1 MSELRDRIAE
11 ACEVISAQWST
22 PPAVGLVLGT
32 GLGGVAEQIET
43 SATIAYEEIPHFPV
57 STAPS
62 HAGRLVCGTLAGVP
76 LIAME
81 GRFHFYEGYSL
92 QEVTFPVR
100 VMRSLGAETLVL
112 TNAAGGMNPE
122 YELADIV
129 AISDQINL
137 LGDNPLRGPNDDSLG
152 PRFPDMCDPYDMSLI
167 EIAGDCARELG
178 WTLKTGVFAA
188 VPGPNLETRAEYRM
202 LRRLGADLVGMS
214 TVPECLVA
222 RHMSMRVLGFS
233 IVTDMGLPEE
243 LHPVDIDMVLEQ
255 AARGGAT
262 LAELIPRVVARL
274 A

>member
-1 MSELRDRIAE
+1 MSELGDRITE
-11 ACEVISAQWST
+11 ACEVISARWST
-22 PPAVGLVLGT
+22 PPKVGLVLGT
-32 GLGGVAEQIET
+32 GLGDVAEQIET
-43 SATIAYEEIPHFPV
+43 SAAIAYEEIPHFPV

-76 LIAME
+76 LVAME

-112 TNAAGGMNPE
+112 TNAAGGLNPE
-122 YELADIV
+122 FELADVV

-137 LGDNPLRGPNDDSLG
+137 MGDNPLRGPNDDSLG
-152 PRFPDMCDPYDMSLI
+152 PRFPDMCDPYDPALL

-178 WTLKTGVFAA
+178 FELKTGVFAA

-222 RHMSMRVLGFS
+222 RHMSMRVIGFS
-233 IVTDMGLPEE
+233 IVTDMGLPDE

-255 AARGGAT
+255 AARGGAS
-262 LAELIPRVVARL
+262 LAELIPRVLARL

>member
-1 MSELRDRIAE
+1 MSELRDQITE
-11 ACEVISAQWST
+11 ACEVISARWST
-22 PPAVGLVLGT
+22 PPKVGLVLGT
-32 GLGGVAEQIET
+32 GLGDVAEQIET
-43 SATIAYEEIPHFPV
+43 SAAIAYEEIPHFPV

-62 HAGRLVCGTLAGVP
+62 HAGRLVCGTLAGIP
-76 LIAME
+76 LVAME

-112 TNAAGGMNPE
+112 TNAAGGLNPE
-122 YELADIV
+122 FELADVV

-137 LGDNPLRGPNDDSLG
+137 MGDNPLRGPNDDSLG
-152 PRFPDMCDPYDMSLI
+152 PRFPDMCDPYDPALI
-167 EIAGDCARELG
+167 EIARDCARELG
-178 WTLKTGVFAA
+178 FELKTGVFAA

-222 RHMSMRVLGFS
+222 RHMSMRVIGFS

>member
-11 ACEVISAQWST
+11 ASEVISAQWST

-62 HAGRLVCGTLAGVP
+62 HAGRLVCGTLAGVHK
-76 LIAME
+76 IAME

>member
-11 ACEVISAQWST
+11 ASEVISAQWST

>member
-1 MSELRDRIAE
+1 MSELRDRITE
-11 ACEVISAQWST
+11 ACEVISARWST
-22 PPAVGLVLGT
+22 PPMVGLVLGT

-43 SATIAYEEIPHFPV
+43 SATFGYEEIPHFPV

-76 LIAME
+76 LVAME

-122 YELADIV
+122 FELADVV

-152 PRFPDMCDPYDMSLI
+152 PRFPDMCDPYDKALI
-167 EIAGDCARELG
+167 EIAGECARELG
-178 WTLKTGVFAA
+178 WSLKTGVFAA

-222 RHMSMRVLGFS
+222 RHMSMKVIGFS

>member
-1 MSELRDRIAE
+1 MSELRERIDE
-11 ACEVISAQWST
+11 ACDAIRSRWDR

-32 GLGGVAEQIET
+32 GLGGVAEQIDT
-43 SATIAYEEIPHFPV
+43 AATLTYEEIPHFPI

-62 HAGRLVCGTLAGVP
+62 HAGRLVCGTLGGVP
-76 LIAME
+76 VVAME
-81 GRFHFYEGYSL
+81 GRFHFYEGYTL

-100 VMRSLGAETLVL
+100 VMRRLGAETLLL

-122 YELADIV
+122 YALADVV
-129 AISDQINL
+129 AISDHINL

-152 PRFPDMCDPYDMSLI
+152 PRFPDMCDPYDPALI
-167 EIAGDCARELG
+167 AMAGECAEELG
-178 WTLKTGVFAA
+178 WTLQSGVFVA
-188 VPGPNLETRAEYRM
+188 VAGPNLETRAEYKM

-222 RHMSMRVLGFS
+222 RHMSMRVMGFS
-233 IVTDMGLPEE
+233 IVTDMGLPAE

-255 AARGGAT
+255 AAVGGET
-262 LAELIPRVVARL
+262 LSQLIPRVVGRL

>member
-1 MSELRDRIAE
+1 MSDLRERIDE
-11 ACEVISAQWST
+11 ARQVISAGCSI
-22 PPAVGLVLGT
+22 PPAIGLVLGT
-32 GLGGVAEQIET
+32 GLGGLAEQIET
-43 SATIAYEEIPHFPV
+43 SATFAYEDIPHFPV

-92 QEVTFPVR
+92 AEVTFPVR
-100 VMRSLGAETLVL
+100 GMRSLGAETLVL

-122 YELADIV
+122 FELADVV
-129 AISDQINL
+129 AISDHINL

-152 PRFPDMCDPYDMSLI
+152 PRFPDMCDPYDPGLI
-167 EIAGDCARELG
+167 KIAGECALELG
-178 WTLKTGVFAA
+178 WELKSGVFVA
-188 VPGPNLETRAEYRM
+188 VTGPNLETRAEYRM

-233 IVTDMGLPEE
+233 IVTDMGLPDQ
-243 LHPVDIDMVLEQ
+243 LHPVDIEMVLEQ
-255 AARGGAT
+255 AARGGTT

>member
-11 ACEVISAQWST
+11 ASEVISAQWST

-100 VMRSLGAETLVL
+100 VMRSLGAETLML
-112 TNAAGGMNPE
+112 TNAAGGLNPE

>member
-1 MSELRDRIAE
+1 MSELRDQITE
-11 ACEVISAQWST
+11 ACEVISARWST
-22 PPAVGLVLGT
+22 PPKVGLVLGT
-32 GLGGVAEQIET
+32 GLGDVAEQIET
-43 SATIAYEEIPHFPV
+43 SAAIAYEEIPHFPV

-76 LIAME
+76 LVAME

-112 TNAAGGMNPE
+112 TNAAGGLNPE
-122 YELADIV
+122 FELADVV

-137 LGDNPLRGPNDDSLG
+137 MGDNPLRGPNDDSLG
-152 PRFPDMCDPYDMSLI
+152 PRFPDMCDPYDPALI
-167 EIAGDCARELG
+167 EIARDCARELG
-178 WTLKTGVFAA
+178 FELKTGVFAA

-222 RHMSMRVLGFS
+222 RHMSMRVIGFS
-233 IVTDMGLPEE
+233 IVTDIGLPEE

-262 LAELIPRVVARL
+262 LTELIPRVLARL

>member
-100 VMRSLGAETLVL
+100 VMRSLGAETLML
-112 TNAAGGMNPE
+112 TNAAGGLNPE

-222 RHMSMRVLGFS
+222 RHMSMRVIGFS

-255 AARGGAT
+255 AARGGAS

>member
-1 MSELRDRIAE
+1 MSDLRDRIDE
-11 ACEVISAQWST
+11 ACGVISAGWAT
-22 PPAVGLVLGT
+22 APAVGLVLGT
-32 GLGGVAEQIET
+32 GLGSVAEQIET
-43 SATIAYEEIPHFPV
+43 SATFAYQDIPHFPI

-62 HAGRLVCGTLAGVP
+62 HAGRLVCGTLGGVP

-92 QEVTFPVR
+92 ADVTFPVR
-100 VMRSLGAETLVL
+100 VMRSLGADTLVL
-112 TNAAGGMNPE
+112 TNAAGGLNPE
-122 YELADIV
+122 FELADVV
-129 AISDQINL
+129 AISDHINL

-167 EIAGDCARELG
+167 ELATESASELG
-178 WTLKTGVFAA
+178 WSLKSGVFAA

-255 AARGGAT
+255 AAIGGAT